1 MISASIQNVTK
12 AEAEEHGPGEYH
24 DGFSVVTVF
33 GDSRNINETVKL
45 FLPAGTAAAVAACI
59 NVAVAAGAKA
69 AEKEAARKRW
79 HEVCEAMN
87 RGTWTGSE
95 AEALAEVARCKA
107 IVEQVAA

>member
-1 MISASIQNVTK
+1 MITSDIQNIRRADAAEISGAAGDFSTVTL
-12 AEAEEHGPGEYH
+12 
-24 DGFSVVTVF
+24 VTDN
-33 GDSRNINETVKL
+33 GRAKI

-59 NVAVAAGAKA
+59 NVAVAAGAQA
-69 AEKEAARKRW
+69 DEKEAARKRW

-87 RGTWTGSE
+87 TGTWHGTE